1 MQKSPPQGR
10 TSGCVR
16 EHFRND
22 KKNPVNHSE
31 HYPLVICYIAI
42 ENGHRNSGFTR
53 YKIVDLSI
61 VFCMFTE
68 GISLFV
74 WWSKPIFK
82 VRYGTMI
89 NQFNISHI
97 LTIPAT
103 LILAFKGNIG
113 SGNLQPS
120 ACVYLYIYIWL
131 VVYLPLWKIWVR
143 QWEGLC
149 HILWKIKNV
158 PNHQPGIYIYPICL
172 NLPIFGESNWNT
184 TSNILKIILNPQNNT
199 NTQHILSRTLA
210 DCILRLF
217 RWAMAGQS
225 RD

>member
-1 MQKSPPQGR
+1 
-10 TSGCVR
+10 
-16 EHFRND
+16 
-22 KKNPVNHSE
+22 
-31 HYPLVICYIAI
+31 
-42 ENGHRNSGFTR
+42 
-53 YKIVDLSI
+53 
-61 VFCMFTE
+61 
-68 GISLFV
+68 
-74 WWSKPIFK
+74 
-82 VRYGTMI
+82 MI

-120 ACVYLYIYIWL
+120 ACVSIYIYIYISGWWYTYPSEKYEFVNGKDYAIYYGKL
-131 VVYLPLWKIWVR
+131 KMFQTTNQVY
-143 QWEGLC
+143 
-149 HILWKIKNV
+149 
-158 PNHQPGIYIYPICL
+158 IYIYPICL